1 MRPWWHL
8 GTVHHEPN
16 PGCGSPG
23 GAPALDIRVFD
34 AIIILVDNTP
44 PPLATGFGTGG
55 EQWVLTAQPDRGRL
69 RVMVRVTERNGNTW
83 TSGSGGRPL
92 PPGQRIATFVG
103 RSGPSAH
110 LVIVRVAPDLR
121 AVVATLSDGSREDLR
136 LHGDAGLLGVR
147 IAVLVYPAELDLH
160 RLEMLDQQGN
170 ELPDT
175 I

>member
-1 MRPWWHL
+1 
-8 GTVHHEPN
+8 VIVE
-16 PGCGSPG
+16 
-23 GAPALDIRVFD
+23 
-34 AIIILVDNTP
+34 NTP
-44 PPLATGFGTGG
+44 EPLATGFGTGS
-55 EQWVLTAQPDRGRL
+55 EMWVLTAQPDRGRL
-69 RVMVRVTERNGNTW
+69 RVMVQVTECDGRRW

-110 LVIVRVAPDLR
+110 LVIVRVAPDVR
-121 AVVATLSDGSREDLR
+121 AVVATLSDGTREDLR

-160 RLEMLDQQGN
+160 RLELIDQLGN

>member
-1 MRPWWHL
+1 V
-8 GTVHHEPN
+8 TVDK
-16 PGCGSPG
+16 
-23 GAPALDIRVFD
+23 APH
-34 AIIILVDNTP
+34 
-44 PPLATGFGTGG
+44 PLATGFGTGG

-69 RVMVRVTERNGNTW
+69 RVMVQVTECDGRRW
-83 TSGSGGRPL
+83 VSGSGGRPL

-110 LVIVRVAPDLR
+110 LVIVRVAPDVR

-160 RLEMLDQQGN
+160 RLVLLDQTGS
-170 ELPDT
+170 ELPDAV
-175 I
+175 

>member
-1 MRPWWHL
+1 MD
-8 GTVHHEPN
+8 N
-16 PGCGSPG
+16 PPQ
-23 GAPALDIRVFD
+23 
-34 AIIILVDNTP
+34 
-44 PPLATGFGTGG
+44 PLATGFGTGG
-55 EQWVLTAQPDRGRL
+55 ELWVLTAQPDRGRL
-69 RVMVRVTERNGNTW
+69 RVMVQVTERDGRRW

-110 LVIVRVAPDLR
+110 LVIVRVAPDVR
-121 AVVATLSDGSREDLR
+121 AVVATLSDGGREDLR
-136 LHGDAGLLGVR
+136 LHGDCGVLGVR

-160 RLEMLDQQGN
+160 RLELLDQLGN